1 MLLLPW
7 HLYDPLPT
15 GLNVTLPAGTV
26 ELDGRFGVTGSPWR
40 DLIGVYAPLADEVAR
55 DAGPTVV
62 LSGDCVASLA
72 VLAGVQRRGVRPSLV
87 WFDAHGD
94 FHTEASTTSG
104 YLGGL
109 PLAKAVGRGDL
120 ILPEAFG
127 LTSLG
132 EESVTLV
139 DGRDLDPAEA
149 EALAGSKVTHVSVAE
164 LDTDRL
170 PEGPMVAP
178 RRRRHHRP
186 RRAGRPSLPCTRRT
200 VPSRRRRCRA
210 RRRAR
215 SAAGRARHRCHL
227 AARGHHEGADRRRP
241 FRASL
246 EHPTPSVAPASSGH
260 GHERATAFR
269 DRGRSPYPHVTNRAR
284 PPLVLLC
291 DGDLLRRLDFALC
304 HRGAYLEHPVLVARL
319 YVGLQGSHGNR
330 ELAME

>member
-1 MLLLPW
+1 MLFLPW
-7 HLYDPLPT
+7 HLYDPMSN

-26 ELDGRFGVTGSPWR
+26 QLDGRLGATGSPWR

-55 DAGPTVV
+55 DDTGPTVV

-120 ILPEAFG
+120 MLPEAFG

-170 PEGPMVAP
+170 PEGPMVLHVDVDIIDPAELGGLRFPAP
-178 RRRRHHRP
+178 
-186 RRAGRPSLPCTRRT
+186 GGPSLQD
-200 VPSRRRRCRA
+200 VVDAVRA
-210 RRRAR
+210 IVHDRP
-215 SAAGRARHRCHL
+215 L
-227 AARGHHEGADRRRP
+227 AALDIAATWWPEDTTRVQTDAVLS
-241 FRASL
+241 AL
-246 EHPTPSVAPASSGH
+246 LSSIQ
-260 GHERATAFR
+260 
-269 DRGRSPYPHVTNRAR
+269 
-284 PPLVLLC
+284 PP
-291 DGDLLRRLDFALC
+291 
-304 HRGAYLEHPVLVARL
+304 P
-319 YVGLQGSHGNR
+319 
-330 ELAME
+330 